1 MSQNKLWEQKKVSSE
16 TNSNQRKH
24 DKTGKFIK
32 PSKEKGPSKPI
43 KLSKPRKQIM
53 MDEIEIKQGSLV
65 NLVNQVNLAN

>member
-1 MSQNKLWEQKKVSSE
+1 MSLNKLWEQKKVSSE

-32 PSKEKGPSKPI
+32 PSKEKGPSKPS

-53 MDEIEIKQGSLV
+53 IDEIEIKQGSLV
-65 NLVNQVNLAN
+65 NLVNLVN

>member
-32 PSKEKGPSKPI
+32 PSKEKGPSKPS
-43 KLSKPRKQIM
+43 KLS
-53 MDEIEIKQGSLV
+53 
-65 NLVNQVNLAN
+65 NQENK

>member
-1 MSQNKLWEQKKVSSE
+1 MSQNKLWEQKKVSSK

-32 PSKEKGPSKPI
+32 PSKEKGPSKPS

-53 MDEIEIKQGSLV
+53 IDEIEIKQGSLV
-65 NLVNQVNLAN
+65 NLVNLVN

>member
-32 PSKEKGPSKPI
+32 PSKEKGPSKPS

-53 MDEIEIKQGSLV
+53 IDEIEIKQGSLV
-65 NLVNQVNLAN
+65 NLVNLVN

>member
-32 PSKEKGPSKPI
+32 PSKEKGPSKPS

-53 MDEIEIKQGSLV
+53 IDEIEIKQGRLV
-65 NLVNQVNLAN
+65 NLVNLVN

>member
-32 PSKEKGPSKPI
+32 PSKEKGPSKPS

-53 MDEIEIKQGSLV
+53 IDEIEIKQGSLLNLA
-65 NLVNQVNLAN
+65 NLVN

>member
-32 PSKEKGPSKPI
+32 PSKEEVLSKPG

-53 MDEIEIKQGSLV
+53 IDEIEIKQGSLV
-65 NLVNQVNLAN
+65 NPVNLVN

>member
-32 PSKEKGPSKPI
+32 PRKEKGPSKPS

-53 MDEIEIKQGSLV
+53 IDEIEIKQGSLV
-65 NLVNQVNLAN
+65 NLVNVVN